1 MFEIKLALKYLL
13 PKRRRLSSSLISL
26 ISIFVISLVV
36 WLVIVFLSVTSGI
49 EKNWLNKLTTIN
61 APIRIT
67 PTNKYYSSYFYKI
80 DAISSNSNYQL
91 KSIKEKLSTALSDP
105 YDPEL
110 DIELPSYFPKPLLDK
125 NNKLI
130 DPIKKLDSIL
140 LKLKEKKNITYQDFE
155 VSSCMLKLKLDRV
168 NIDLNLNKEEK
179 LSTLSQMSYILSLC
193 DKNPKLSSIIEPL
206 NSQDIFQ
213 LAYKANRSFENIQN
227 DTSNFLKYIDKA
239 TFSKNLNNIFENIK
253 INKIKLLN
261 PQKINIDILSKKNIY
276 QGYLSNDKN
285 SIFLTKNKKN
295 SLGKIYFEEDNF
307 VFKKKKN
314 KMNLSNQE
322 IYLID
327 DSYLDNNFK
336 IDLSNVKNIKDL
348 SIKCLSKYFT
358 NDIKFPLYN
367 LDILDFT
374 NLSNSSN
381 IYTYK
386 KNNKIYL
393 PKIDNFSSII
403 LPKSFRKNNVL
414 VSDRGYISY
423 SAPFASTTQEIRIPI
438 YVAGFYDP
446 GVFPIGNRF
455 IITDSSIPREINSIL
470 NNISYDNTSNN
481 GIFLWLNDIKNTNT
495 IKNEIVNELKKENL
509 LDFFEVS
516 TYKDFEFSKD
526 MMQQFQSDKTL
537 FTLIAII
544 ILIAAC
550 SNIISMLILLV
561 NDKKKEIAILR
572 SMGASKKSVALIFG
586 ILGALTGVFSSILG
600 FTLAIFTLK
609 NLNFLINILSKIQ
622 GHNFFN
628 ENFFG
633 LNMPNN
639 LSISSLIFIIIT
651 TVILS
656 IFAGL
661 VPAIKASKINPSKT
675 LR

>member
-26 ISIFVISLVV
+26 ISIFIISLVV

-49 EKNWLNKLTTIN
+49 EKNWLDKLTTIN

-67 PTNKYYSSYFYKI
+67 PTNKYYSSYYYKI
-80 DAISSNSNYQL
+80 DSLSSNSNYQL
-91 KSIKEKLSTALSDP
+91 KSINEKLLSTTSDP
-105 YDPEL
+105 YDPEI
-110 DIELPSYFPKPLLDK
+110 DIEIPSYFPKPLLDK

-130 DPIKKLDSIL
+130 DPIKKLDQIL
-140 LKLKEKKNITYQDFE
+140 LKFKDKKNITFQDFE
-155 VSSCMLKLKLDRV
+155 VSSAMLKLKLDRV
-168 NIDLNLNKEEK
+168 NIDSNLNKEEK
-179 LSTLSQMSYILSLC
+179 LSTLSQMTYILSLC
-193 DKNPKLSSIIEPL
+193 KDNPKLSSIIEPL
-206 NSQDIFQ
+206 NSKDIFQ

-227 DTSNFLKYIDKA
+227 DSADFLKYIDKSG
-239 TFSKNLNNIFENIK
+239 FSKNLNNIFENIK

-261 PQKINIDILSKKNIY
+261 PHLINKDYLNKKNSY
-276 QGYLSNDKN
+276 FAYFSDDQN
-285 SIFLTKNKKN
+285 SFFLTKNKKN
-295 SLGKIYFEEDNF
+295 NFGKIYFENDNF
-307 VFKKKKN
+307 IFKNKKN
-314 KMNLSNQE
+314 KINLSNQS

-327 DSYLDNNFK
+327 DTYLDNNFL
-336 IDLSNVKNIKDL
+336 IDLLNVKNIKDI
-348 SIKCLSKYFT
+348 SIKSLSKNFT
-358 NDIKFPLYN
+358 KDIDLPLYN
-367 LDILDFT
+367 LDIIDF
-374 NLSNSSN
+374 SNSKNISN
-381 IYTYK
+381 ISIYK
-386 KNNKIYL
+386 KDNRIHL
-393 PKIDNFSSII
+393 PKIDNFSAII

-423 SAPFASTTQEIRIPI
+423 TAPFASTTQEIRIPVYI
-438 YVAGFYDP
+438 AGFYDP

-470 NNISYDNTSNN
+470 NNISYDNSSNN
-481 GIFLWLNDIKNTNT
+481 GIFVWLKDIKNTNAV
-495 IKNEIVNELKKENL
+495 KEELEKELKKENL
-509 LDFFEVS
+509 LDFFELS

-572 SMGASKKSVALIFG
+572 SMGASKKSIALIFG
-586 ILGALTGVFSSILG
+586 LSGAMTGIFSSILG
-600 FTLAIFTLK
+600 FMLAIFTLK
-609 NLNFLINILSKIQ
+609 NLNYLIIFLSKMQ

-633 LNMPNN
+633 SNMPNT
-639 LSISSLIFIIIT
+639 LSVSSLIFIIIT

-656 IFAGL
+656 VLAGL
-661 VPAIKASKINPSKT
+661 VPAIKACLINPSKT